1 VSRQSASPPAA
12 SATSA
17 DAHLIPKRLAGRLP
31 RRTPAQGPALLTP
44 PSLKKGTGRPT
55 LSRASHDAA
64 PTRRCRP
71 SKRTSDACASRC
83 QHSATRKRRVLT
95 PSRASEDHSDE
106 PSYAR
111 SRRGAT
117 RVRHAVGFAV
127 SASRAV
133 PSGPRP
139 RPLTRRRP
147 TANSGRLMRPT
158 LSTSTT
164 RSGAY

>member
-1 VSRQSASPPAA
+1 VSCKSASPPAA

-64 PTRRCRP
+64 PTSRCRP

-111 SRRGAT
+111 SRREVT
-117 RVRHAVGFAV
+117 RVRHAIGPAVHVVLCHVGSQTSPVHADAQQRTQ
-127 SASRAV
+127 SDSCASRC
-133 PSGPRP
+133 R
-139 RPLTRRRP
+139 
-147 TANSGRLMRPT
+147 
-158 LSTSTT
+158 LSTA
-164 RSGAY
+164 RNGAY